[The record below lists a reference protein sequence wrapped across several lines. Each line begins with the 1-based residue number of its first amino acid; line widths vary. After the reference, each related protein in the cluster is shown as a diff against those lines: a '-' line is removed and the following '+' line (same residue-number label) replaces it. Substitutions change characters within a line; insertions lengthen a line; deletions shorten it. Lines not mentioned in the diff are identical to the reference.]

1 MDMTHES
8 QSHSRQKLQ
17 MTVGDF
23 TTQWRIEG
31 KGVVFQSTKCKMLV
45 NLNSLVCVLFLFVL
59 NILKMHGLYY
69 IISYFCSGENAADCD
84 SVMTNTI

>member
-59 NILKMHGLYY
+59 NILKCMDCITSYP
-69 IISYFCSGENAADCD
+69 ISALGKMLQI
-84 SVMTNTI
+84 VTVL